1 MTISFYRMKKNI
13 LLVFLCF
20 FALSAFAQNM
30 KSVFVAMPD
39 SITPLLTKVN
49 KEDCIDF
56 LDSNMKAEVKNR
68 FDGTAEMKVV
78 TEDYTLVQT
87 SEVGTLEMK
96 LLPVNDSTK
105 VICMVKTVCA
115 TACDSE
121 IRFYTS
127 DWKEELDAQA
137 FFTKPKESNFFL
149 PNDSVTDESVL
160 IRKKA
165 DMLLMKAS
173 LSKDDVSL
181 TFIYTTPDYL
191 NEEDREKLLPYLRK
205 EPVVLQWQEGKF
217 R

>member
-1 MTISFYRMKKNI
+1 MRKVLLIVVSVLCGIS
-13 LLVFLCF
+13 
-20 FALSAFAQNM
+20 ASAQDM
-30 KSVFVAMPD
+30 KSVFIAMPD

-49 KEDCIDF
+49 KEDFVDF

-68 FDGTAEMKVV
+68 FDGTAEMKVL

-87 SEVGTLEMK
+87 SEIGTLEMK

-115 TACDSE
+115 SACDSDV
-121 IRFYTS
+121 RFYTS
-127 DWKEELDAQA
+127 DWSKELDAASLLQRPSA
-137 FFTKPKESNFFL
+137 DVFFL
-149 PNDSVTDESVL
+149 PNDTLSEEGVL

-165 DMLLMKAS
+165 DMHLMKAS
-173 LSKDDVSL
+173 LSKDTPTL

-191 NEEDREKLLPYLRK
+191 NQEDKEKLLPRLRK
-205 EPVVLQWQEGKF
+205 EPVVLEWKDGQF

>member
-68 FDGTAEMKVV
+68 FDGTAEMKVM

-137 FFTKPKESNFFL
+137 FLTEPKESDFFL
-149 PNDSVTDESVL
+149 PNDSVTEESVL

>member
-1 MTISFYRMKKNI
+1 MKKNI
-13 LLVFLCF
+13 LLMFLCF
-20 FALSAFAQNM
+20 SALSAFAQNM

-39 SITPLLTKVN
+39 SMTPLLTKVN
-49 KEDCIDF
+49 KEDFIDF

-68 FDGTAEMKVV
+68 FDGTAEMKVL

-115 TACDSE
+115 AACDSE

-127 DWKEELDAQA
+127 DWKEELNAQA
-137 FFTKPKESNFFL
+137 FLSKPEGNDFFV
-149 PNDSVTDESVL
+149 PNDSVTDESVM

-173 LSKDDVSL
+173 LSKEDASL

-191 NEEDREKLLPYLRK
+191 NAEDKEKLLPYLRK
-205 EPVVLQWQEGKF
+205 EPIVLRWQDGKF

>member
-1 MTISFYRMKKNI
+1 MRKVLLIVVSVLCGIS
-13 LLVFLCF
+13 
-20 FALSAFAQNM
+20 ASAQDM
-30 KSVFVAMPD
+30 KSVFIAMPD

-49 KEDCIDF
+49 KEDFVDF

-68 FDGTAEMKVV
+68 FDGTAEMKVL

-87 SEVGTLEMK
+87 SEIGTLEMK

-115 TACDSE
+115 SACDSDV
-121 IRFYTS
+121 RFYTS
-127 DWKEELDAQA
+127 DWSKELDAASLLQRPSA
-137 FFTKPKESNFFL
+137 DVFFL
-149 PNDSVTDESVL
+149 PNDTLSEEGVL

-165 DMLLMKAS
+165 DMHLMKVL
-173 LSKDDVSL
+173 LSKDAPTL

-191 NEEDREKLLPYLRK
+191 NQEDKEKLLPHLRK
-205 EPVVLQWQEGKF
+205 EPVVLEWKDGKF

>member
-1 MTISFYRMKKNI
+1 MRKV
-13 LLVFLCF
+13 LLIVVSVLCGI
-20 FALSAFAQNM
+20 SAFAQDM
-30 KSVFVAMPD
+30 KSVFIAMPD

-49 KEDCIDF
+49 KEDFVDF

-68 FDGTAEMKVV
+68 FDGTAEMKVL

-87 SEVGTLEMK
+87 SEIGTLEMK

-115 TACDSE
+115 SACDSDV
-121 IRFYTS
+121 RFYTS
-127 DWKEELDAQA
+127 DWSKELDAASLLQRPSA
-137 FFTKPKESNFFL
+137 DVFFL
-149 PNDSVTDESVL
+149 PNDTLSEEGVL

-165 DMLLMKAS
+165 DMHLMKVS
-173 LSKDDVSL
+173 LSKDVPTL

-191 NEEDREKLLPYLRK
+191 NQEDKEKLLPHLRK
-205 EPVVLQWQEGKF
+205 EPVVLEWKDGRF